1 MKKIINC
8 ITIGD
13 EKGIGLELI
22 FKIWNNY
29 KNRTKT
35 FFILG
40 DYKIINENLLK
51 YQFRFNLKKIDSPE
65 HAEKYFNNFLP
76 IIDLKSKNK
85 KFVSIDS
92 IIKSYELAKNNQIS
106 GVITLPINKEK
117 IISINNKFI
126 DHTNFYET
134 IDNTSSNMI
143 FYSKNIIISPLT
155 THIPINKV
163 SSYINKRFIKNKLI
177 LLIKTL
183 ENDFKIKKPKI
194 IVSGLNPH
202 AGESGKIGKE
212 EEEIIIPVIK
222 YLKQKNFNVY
232 GPASA
237 DSLFTKKN
245 IDKFDCI
252 LTMYHDQA
260 LIPFKLLNFNN
271 GVNFTSGLS
280 FIRTSPCHGTAYDLV
295 GTNKASESSLL
306 NAILLANKI
315 FLNRNYVKKISRTK
329 FSY

>member
-92 IIKSYELAKNNQIS
+92 IIKSYELAKNNQIT

-117 IISINNKFI
+117 IISINNKF
-126 DHTNFYET
+126 
-134 IDNTSSNMI
+134 
-143 FYSKNIIISPLT
+143 
-155 THIPINKV
+155 THI
-163 SSYINKRFIKNKLI
+163 LI
-177 LLIKTL
+177 
-183 ENDFKIKKPKI
+183 
-194 IVSGLNPH
+194 
-202 AGESGKIGKE
+202 
-212 EEEIIIPVIK
+212 
-222 YLKQKNFNVY
+222 
-232 GPASA
+232 
-237 DSLFTKKN
+237 
-245 IDKFDCI
+245 I
-252 LTMYHDQA
+252 L
-260 LIPFKLLNFNN
+260 
-271 GVNFTSGLS
+271 
-280 FIRTSPCHGTAYDLV
+280 
-295 GTNKASESSLL
+295 
-306 NAILLANKI
+306 
-315 FLNRNYVKKISRTK
+315 
-329 FSY
+329 